1 MMCYTLSMT
10 EDYFLTAPPEH
21 IKREKSKAQELR
33 KSQWWK
39 SQLAQRKCHYCE
51 GEFAVS
57 DLTMDHV
64 IPIIRGGLTS
74 RSNVVTSCKEC
85 NNKKKYFTPAEM
97 ALQAL
102 KESDQSKSSL

>member
-1 MMCYTLSMT
+1 MND
-10 EDYFLTAPPEH
+10 DYFQPASDDH
-21 IKREKSKAQELR
+21 VRREKAKAKELR

-39 SQLAQRKCHYCE
+39 NQLALRKCYYCE

-57 DLTMDHV
+57 ELTMDHK
-64 IPIIRGGLTS
+64 IPIIRGGETS

-97 ALQAL
+97 ALRRL
-102 KESDQSKSSL
+102 K